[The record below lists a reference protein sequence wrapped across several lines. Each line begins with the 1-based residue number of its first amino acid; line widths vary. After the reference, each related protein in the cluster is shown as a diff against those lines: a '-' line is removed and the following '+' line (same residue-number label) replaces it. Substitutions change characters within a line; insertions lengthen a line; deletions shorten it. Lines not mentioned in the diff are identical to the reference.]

1 MARDASEESSDGVLT
16 SCAAESTTAVTFLT
30 TGFSFCTALR
40 VTFSAVKSNN
50 EKRDK
55 DANHDELD
63 DVEGLTESVVTRSM
77 PIECSTVTW
86 GFRRPRRAVK
96 DMKGS
101 FGLEAGFV
109 WWWMIEFRFFVV
121 WSTVRSTVRS
131 IMGSIMGSIVTW
143 WSMMSFM
150 WWSPMVAMG

>member
-1 MARDASEESSDGVLT
+1 MTRDASEELSDGVLA

-30 TGFSFCTALR
+30 TGFSFCTALW

-63 DVEGLTESVVTRSM
+63 DVEGLTESVVTRSRS
-77 PIECSTVTW
+77 IECSTVTW
-86 GFRRPRRAVK
+86 GSRRARRAIK
-96 DMKGS
+96 DMEWS

-109 WWWMIEFRFFVV
+109 WWWVIEFGFFVT
-121 WSTVRSTVRS
+121 WPTVRP
-131 IMGSIMGSIVTW
+131 IMGSVMTW
-143 WSMMSFM
+143 WSVMPFM